1 MMFDFSGGK
10 KVLVI
15 SKYSS
20 LELFKMDTPKS
31 LSFFCK
37 PQLFNSLKINFFT
50 LYIVFQKGCAF
61 LRSLG
66 IQSALEFHRVQV
78 NAFSS
83 RCATVCWSLTFSNLI
98 FYLPCKPIYPA
109 LELPS
114 LVFLSYNFLYFI
126 EKLLSFSDEIGIEW
140 NL

>member
-1 MMFDFSGGK
+1 MKNWHHKNEGKTSCMEIKQAKEISGIEELVIFIVSIVICLLSLPACCLSAGKAVLLKQPYTAETHMMFDFSGGK

-50 LYIVFQKGCAF
+50 LYIVF
-61 LRSLG
+61 
-66 IQSALEFHRVQV
+66 
-78 NAFSS
+78 
-83 RCATVCWSLTFSNLI
+83 
-98 FYLPCKPIYPA
+98 
-109 LELPS
+109 
-114 LVFLSYNFLYFI
+114 
-126 EKLLSFSDEIGIEW
+126 
-140 NL
+140 